1 MYRYPT
7 GCRAIRTYIH
17 TYSLT
22 TRCVTLLQRYLL
34 TYIHTRPPRAN
45 HASIRQ
51 SHPHPSPPPQP
62 AKFPAPDIAPG
73 RPKAYTV
80 SMCLVCRSRPTEE
93 GTVSGGLIFPN
104 LPPAHL
110 PRHRSCYGL
119 CPPLS
124 LADSATCVLESLT
137 LCVRRKVSRLPTY
150 LPNYL

>member
-1 MYRYPT
+1 MAGWLPT
-7 GCRAIRTYIH
+7 RPSASNPRDRHVRTYIH
-17 TYSLT
+17 TYIHPLHRT
-22 TRCVTLLQRYLL
+22 YLP
-34 TYIHTRPPRAN
+34 TYTSPTCTPRV
-45 HASIRQ
+45 HR
-51 SHPHPSPPPQP
+51 HPHPHPNHKSHHSS
-62 AKFPAPDIAPG
+62 FPAPNIAPG

-80 SMCLVCRSRPTEE
+80 SMCLVCRSRPTEG